1 MRYLRE
7 VFESGCTQIFG
18 EEILITVVIQVPCLR
33 DAVRQGIPY
42 GLREV
47 SIVEAF
53 FMRICAKYLKAAA
66 HNFWRRDLDHGG
78 DTGSLPA

>member
-47 SIVEAF
+47 SIFEAF
-53 FMRICAKYLKAAA
+53 FYALFARSI
-66 HNFWRRDLDHGG
+66 
-78 DTGSLPA
+78 